1 MTHGIPFDALR
12 SFETSDGSKG
22 RFVSIES
29 LEESGYCSIQDMPY
43 TIRILL
49 EAALRRC
56 DGHLITEDD
65 VLSCLLYTSPSPRD

>member
-1 MTHGIPFDALR
+1 MAYEIPFNALR
-12 SFETSDGSKG
+12 SFEASDGSER
-22 RFVSIES
+22 RFVSIEA
-29 LEESGYCSIQDMPY
+29 LEENGACSIRDMPY

-65 VLSCLLYTSPSPRD
+65 V